1 MTIADSLPE
10 MIAADERD
18 PRIQAAL
25 AELRSKILSRFPG
38 ATFTISHGDDP
49 EGIYLEPE
57 VDVDDLDD
65 VAEVIMGRLL
75 EMQVAEGLPIYVVPV
90 WPERR
95 IVEYLRRQKSGA
107 FAEPPAAVSS

>member
-1 MTIADSLPE
+1 MTVADTLPE
-10 MIAADERD
+10 MIAADEHD

-25 AELRSKILSRFPG
+25 AELRQKILGRFPG
-38 ATFTISHGDDP
+38 ATFSISHGDDP

-65 VAEVIMGRLL
+65 VADVIVGRLL
-75 EMQVAEGLPIYVVPV
+75 EMQVSEGLPIYVIPV

-95 IVEYLRRQKSGA
+95 IAEYLRRQKSET
-107 FAEPPAAVSS
+107 FFDMPAILSS